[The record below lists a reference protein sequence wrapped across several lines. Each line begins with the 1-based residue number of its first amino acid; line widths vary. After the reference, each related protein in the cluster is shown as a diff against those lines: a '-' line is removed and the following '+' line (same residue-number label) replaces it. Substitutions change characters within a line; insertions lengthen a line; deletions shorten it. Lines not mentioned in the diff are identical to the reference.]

1 MKSKKYDMGGSLQQ
15 LLPLLDLAAPGLGTA
30 ASTVAGVLQQANA
43 FNKQTTPLKSPTNPF
58 RSYKDGG
65 HISSAH
71 NFQRVGK
78 YTFDSSKIKKREDGM
93 LVVRGA
99 VNDIGNEIG
108 RELVIERLKNGSYAL
123 KDEGLLEVGNNKF
136 DPNEIKA
143 SKKGNYFIG
152 KDIDTGDSFGLVLED
167 GKYRYK
173 KSTDTSKL
181 NVTKG
186 KEYESLKPEQPAT
199 TSADLKLIQDNSAKY
214 FKDLYN
220 SPFYKRHQPQSV
232 INERLN
238 KLSKYDSGKLLTDPL
253 LLSRRDMTKV
263 ELGEND
269 KPSTIWFNPALKDMT
284 GFKGS
289 DNRTTMTHEFSH
301 VMGETKKD
309 LDLIRPKINRSNV
322 ENAHDEMPE
331 ERKADIDALRR
342 SMKDRGIWDMKSD
355 FNQQHLDK
363 YRAVNPEGFDL
374 NRIRRLIKS
383 DDDMINL
390 LNSVSYKDSKEQIPM
405 ARKGGMLPQ
414 LKFGGKLKEHS
425 LPSHEQGGGMV
436 DKMGN
441 PSTQGTAEIEK
452 QESIYTS
459 QKGKTPYVFSDT
471 LVDSNGK
478 TFSQNAKSVE
488 KKFNGKD
495 QISKTTHKK
504 LMDELM
510 AKNEIA
516 KKMQESVEQPEVN
529 QMPFGGGLPGSQEY
543 YDKNG
548 ALIQNDQL
556 DSIINYDRTQAGYK
570 NVLGNLQSGA
580 FPRLPRVDKIPSG
593 SMGILDNTRANPLVS
608 QTPLDITQ
616 PIAQTTPTKN
626 PLGSLDLGKVG
637 GILKGVALA
646 GSAIDAFQKPEEE
659 QLRVPDFSK
668 GDKAYA
674 GLGGSFDPIRN
685 DVVQQ
690 AKSGENQ
697 IMQSAGNFGQVMSR
711 LNALQAGVGRNLA
724 QVGLQEKQYND
735 QIRMSKGQRE
745 DNKAQITAS
754 EQIRKQTADSQN
766 KAMGQDL
773 VANLLQNVNN
783 YGTEFMKQDVLT
795 KTLAAQ
801 DVATQRAFIN
811 QLKMMNIKNPNFQID
826 EKLINSDNPL
836 SAIKFIDNGSK

>member
-1 MKSKKYDMGGSLQQ
+1 MKSKRYDMGGSLQS

-58 RSYKDGG
+58 RSYRAGG
-65 HISSAH
+65 L
-71 NFQRVGK
+71 
-78 YTFDSSKIKKREDGM
+78 IK
-93 LVVRGA
+93 
-99 VNDIGNEIG
+99 
-108 RELVIERLKNGSYAL
+108 
-123 KDEGLLEVGNNKF
+123 VGNNEF
-136 DPNEIKA
+136 DPKDIRA

-152 KDIDTGDSFGLVLED
+152 KDKNTGESFGLVVED

-173 KSTDTSKL
+173 KSTDKSNL
-181 NVTKG
+181 NVTTG
-186 KEYESLKPEQPAT
+186 KDYESAKPIQPT
-199 TSADLKLIQDNSAKY
+199 TNEDLKQIQDNTAKY
-214 FKDLYN
+214 YRELYN
-220 SPFYKRHQPQSV
+220 SDFYKRNQSESV
-232 INERLN
+232 RSKNLN
-238 KLSKYDSGKLLTDPL
+238 KLNKYDKGELLSDPALLPTASVSRVFLPEEKKRGTILINPDAAKTDPYYKGL
-253 LLSRRDMTKV
+253 
-263 ELGEND
+263 D
-269 KPSTIWFNPALKDMT
+269 KRN
-284 GFKGS
+284 
-289 DNRTTMTHEFSH
+289 TMTHEFSH
-301 VMGETKKD
+301 VIGETKKD
-309 LDLIRPKINRSNV
+309 LDLIDSKLNRSNFRD
-322 ENAHDEMPE
+322 AHDELPE
-331 ERKADIDALRR
+331 EMKADIDALRR
-342 SMKDRGIWDMKSD
+342 SMKDNGVWDMKSN
-355 FNQQHLDK
+355 FNQQHIDN
-363 YRAVNPEGFDL
+363 YRKQKPDNFMFKRVKLLTN
-374 NRIRRLIKS
+374 S
-383 DDDMINL
+383 DSDMINL
-390 LNSVSYKDSKEQIPM
+390 LNSVSYVDDKPELPM
-405 ARKGGMLPQ
+405 AKKGGLLPQ
-414 LKFGGKLKEHS
+414 LKFGGSLKEHN
-425 LPSHEQGGGMV
+425 LPTHEQGGGLV

-441 PSTQGTAEIEK
+441 PDSSGVAEIEK

-488 KKFNGKD
+488 KKFSGKD

-516 KKMQESVEQPEVN
+516 KKMQEQVETPEVT
-529 QMPFGGGLPGSQEY
+529 QMPNGGELTLNNPLLPSLGQFQY
-543 YDKNG
+543 PNVKVPG
-548 ALIQNDQL
+548 QLQPIQQTETLVQDMTPTTTGTVITGQNTTPSL
-556 DSIINYDRTQAGYK
+556 DLKLT
-570 NVLGNLQSGA
+570 
-580 FPRLPRVDKIPSG
+580 PSG
-593 SMGILDNTRANPLVS
+593 NPL
-608 QTPLDITQ
+608 
-616 PIAQTTPTKN
+616 TKN

-646 GSAIDAFQKPEEE
+646 GSAIDAFQKPEQE

-685 DVVQQ
+685 DIVQQ

-745 DNKAQITAS
+745 DNKAQVIAS

-801 DVATQRAFIN
+801 DVATQRAFLN
-811 QLKMMNIKNPNFQID
+811 QLRMMNIKNPNFQID

>member
-1 MKSKKYDMGGSLQQ
+1 MKSKRYDMGGSLQQ

-58 RSYKDGG
+58 RSYRDGG
-65 HISSAH
+65 L
-71 NFQRVGK
+71 
-78 YTFDSSKIKKREDGM
+78 IK
-93 LVVRGA
+93 
-99 VNDIGNEIG
+99 
-108 RELVIERLKNGSYAL
+108 
-123 KDEGLLEVGNNKF
+123 VGNNEF
-136 DPNEIKA
+136 DPKDIRA

-152 KDIDTGDSFGLVLED
+152 KDKNTGESFGLVVED

-173 KSTDTSKL
+173 KSTDKSKL
-181 NVTKG
+181 DVTTG
-186 KEYESLKPEQPAT
+186 KDYESLKPNHVT
-199 TSADLKLIQDNSAKY
+199 TEADLKLIQDNAAKY
-214 FKDLYN
+214 YRELYN
-220 SPFYKRHQPQSV
+220 SDFYKRNQPESV
-232 INERLN
+232 RVKNLN
-238 KLSKYDSGKLLTDPL
+238 KLNKYDKGELLYDPVIAPKGGGSYVTESVEGKPRRIVHDPT
-253 LLSRRDMTKV
+253 M
-263 ELGEND
+263 
-269 KPSTIWFNPALKDMT
+269 KDWKDY
-284 GFKGS
+284 KGS

-301 VMGETKKD
+301 AIDGMNQKD
-309 LDLIRPKINRSNV
+309 INLITPKLNK
-322 ENAHDEMPE
+322 ENIQNNHDASPE
-331 ERKADIDALRR
+331 EMKSDIDALRR
-342 SMKDRGIWDMKSD
+342 SMKDRGVWDMKSN
-355 FNQQHLDK
+355 FNQKHLDK
-363 YRAVNPEGFDL
+363 YREVNPEGFDL
-374 NRIRRLIKS
+374 NRIRRLTKS
-383 DDDMINL
+383 DADML
-390 LNSVSYKDSKEQIPM
+390 QLMNSVSYNESKEQLPM
-405 ARKGGMLPQ
+405 AKKGGLLPQ
-414 LKFGGKLKEHS
+414 LKFGGSLKEHN

-441 PSTQGTAEIEK
+441 PASSGVAEIEK

-516 KKMQESVEQPEVN
+516 KKMQETVDQPQVN
-529 QMPFGGGLPGSQEY
+529 QMPNGGGLPGSQEY

-580 FPRLPRVDKIPSG
+580 FPRIPKLDKIPSG
-593 SMGILDNTRANPLVS
+593 SMGILDNARANPLVS

-616 PIAQTTPTKN
+616 PTAQTTPTKN

-646 GSAIDAFQKPEEE
+646 GSAIDAFQKPEQE

-668 GDKAYA
+668 GDKAYT

-685 DVVQQ
+685 DIVQQ

-745 DNKAQITAS
+745 DQKAGIIAS

-783 YGTEFMKQDVLT
+783 YGTEFMKQDTISKEL
-795 KTLAAQ
+795 KSL
-801 DVATQRAFIN
+801 DKEKQRAFLT
-811 QLKMMNIKNPNFQID
+811 QLSLMNIQNPNFQINKD
-826 EKLINSDNPL
+826 LINSDNPL
-836 SAIKFIDNGSK
+836 SALKFNQ

>member
-1 MKSKKYDMGGSLQQ
+1 MKKRYDMGGSLQS

-58 RSYKDGG
+58 RSYRDGG
-65 HISSAH
+65 L
-71 NFQRVGK
+71 
-78 YTFDSSKIKKREDGM
+78 IK
-93 LVVRGA
+93 
-99 VNDIGNEIG
+99 
-108 RELVIERLKNGSYAL
+108 
-123 KDEGLLEVGNNKF
+123 VGNNEF
-136 DPNEIKA
+136 DPKDIRA

-152 KDIDTGDSFGLVLED
+152 KDKNTGESFGLVVED

-173 KSTDTSKL
+173 KSTDKSKL
-181 NVTKG
+181 NVTTG
-186 KEYESLKPEQPAT
+186 KDYESTKPVQPT
-199 TSADLKLIQDNSAKY
+199 TNEDLKQIQDNTAKY
-214 FKDLYN
+214 YRELYN
-220 SPFYKRHQPQSV
+220 SDFYKRNQSESV
-232 INERLN
+232 RSKNLN
-238 KLSKYDSGKLLTDPL
+238 KLNKYDKGELLSDPALLPTASVSRVFLPEENKRGTILINPDATKTDPYYKGL
-253 LLSRRDMTKV
+253 
-263 ELGEND
+263 D
-269 KPSTIWFNPALKDMT
+269 KRN
-284 GFKGS
+284 
-289 DNRTTMTHEFSH
+289 TMTHEFSH
-301 VMGETKKD
+301 VIGETKKD
-309 LDLIRPKINRSNV
+309 LDLINSKLNR
-322 ENAHDEMPE
+322 ENIRDAHDELPE
-331 ERKADIDALRR
+331 EMKADIDALRR
-342 SMKDRGIWDMKSD
+342 SMKDNGVWDMKSN
-355 FNQQHLDK
+355 FNQQHIDN
-363 YRAVNPEGFDL
+363 YRKQKPDNFMFKRVKL
-374 NRIRRLIKS
+374 LTKS
-383 DDDMINL
+383 DSDMINL
-390 LNSVSYKDSKEQIPM
+390 LNSVSYVDSKPELPM
-405 ARKGGMLPQ
+405 ARKGGLLPQ
-414 LKFGGKLKEHS
+414 LKFGGSLKEHN
-425 LPSHEQGGGMV
+425 LPTHEQGGGMV

-441 PSTQGTAEIEK
+441 PASSGVAEIEK

-488 KKFNGKD
+488 KKFSGKD

-516 KKMQESVEQPEVN
+516 KKMEEQIN
-529 QMPFGGGLPGSQEY
+529 GINGQKMPNGG
-543 YDKNG
+543 
-548 ALIQNDQL
+548 
-556 DSIINYDRTQAGYK
+556 
-570 NVLGNLQSGA
+570 VLGNDALTNLIDQNRVTAGYQDLLGNIRSGA
-580 FPRLPRVDKIPSG
+580 FPRIGRAEAVIPG
-593 SMGILDNTRANPLVS
+593 SNRILDSARVTGIQS
-608 QTPLDITQ
+608 QTPINTGLPSQ
-616 PIAQTTPTKN
+616 PETPSIPKTTN

-646 GSAIDAFQKPEEE
+646 GSAIDAFQKPEQE

-668 GDKAYA
+668 GDKAYT

-685 DVVQQ
+685 DIVQQ

-697 IMQSAGNFGQVMSR
+697 IMQSSGNFGQVMSR

-745 DNKAQITAS
+745 DQKATITAN

-801 DVATQRAFIN
+801 DVATQRAFLN
-811 QLKMMNIKNPNFQID
+811 QLRMMNIKNPNFQID
-826 EKLINSDNPL
+826 EKLINSENPL
-836 SAIKFIDNGSK
+836 SAIKFIEPK

>member
-1 MKSKKYDMGGSLQQ
+1 MKKRYDMGGSLQQ

-30 ASTVAGVLQQANA
+30 ASTVAGVLSQANA

-58 RSYKDGG
+58 RSYRAGG
-65 HISSAH
+65 
-71 NFQRVGK
+71 
-78 YTFDSSKIKKREDGM
+78 
-93 LVVRGA
+93 
-99 VNDIGNEIG
+99 
-108 RELVIERLKNGSYAL
+108 
-123 KDEGLLEVGNNKF
+123 
-136 DPNEIKA
+136 
-143 SKKGNYFIG
+143 
-152 KDIDTGDSFGLVLED
+152 
-167 GKYRYK
+167 
-173 KSTDTSKL
+173 
-181 NVTKG
+181 
-186 KEYESLKPEQPAT
+186 SLKMH
-199 TSADLKLIQDNSAKY
+199 N
-214 FKDLYN
+214 
-220 SPFYKRHQPQSV
+220 
-232 INERLN
+232 
-238 KLSKYDSGKLLTDPL
+238 
-253 LLSRRDMTKV
+253 
-263 ELGEND
+263 
-269 KPSTIWFNPALKDMT
+269 
-284 GFKGS
+284 
-289 DNRTTMTHEFSH
+289 
-301 VMGETKKD
+301 
-309 LDLIRPKINRSNV
+309 
-322 ENAHDEMPE
+322 
-331 ERKADIDALRR
+331 
-342 SMKDRGIWDMKSD
+342 
-355 FNQQHLDK
+355 
-363 YRAVNPEGFDL
+363 
-374 NRIRRLIKS
+374 
-383 DDDMINL
+383 
-390 LNSVSYKDSKEQIPM
+390 
-405 ARKGGMLPQ
+405 
-414 LKFGGKLKEHS
+414 

-441 PSTQGTAEIEK
+441 PSAQGTAEIEK

-516 KKMQESVEQPEVN
+516 KKMQETVEQPEVN
-529 QMPFGGGLPGSQEY
+529 QRASSTDLQSLQMPFGGGLPGSQEY
-543 YDKNG
+543 YAKNG

-556 DSIINYDRTQAGYK
+556 DSIINYDRNQAGYK

-580 FPRLPRVDKIPSG
+580 FPRVPKLDKIPSG
-593 SMGILDNTRANPLVS
+593 SMGILDNARANPLVS

-616 PIAQTTPTKN
+616 PTTQTTPTKN

-668 GDKAYA
+668 GDKAYT

-685 DVVQQ
+685 DIVQQ

-711 LNALQAGVGRNLA
+711 LNALQAGVGRNLQ

-745 DNKAQITAS
+745 DQKAQITAS

-783 YGTEFMKQDVLT
+783 YGTEFMKQDTISKEL
-795 KTLAAQ
+795 KSL
-801 DVATQRAFIN
+801 DKEKQRAFLT
-811 QLKMMNIKNPNFQID
+811 QLSLMNIQNPNFQINKD
-826 EKLINSDNPL
+826 LINSDNPL
-836 SAIKFIDNGSK
+836 SALTFKQ